1 LRVEVGYREVAL
13 LLLAEVA
20 GVLILASPDVPGAGL
35 VVIGFLVTCPGWAIV
50 RHLRLYDPIAE
61 LTLAVA
67 VSLALNVLVGQFLVY
82 MGAWSGRIG
91 AAVLVAVTV
100 TGTLFPVIPATADAA
115 PDSEAGREA
124 HPGPTPDEALADGG
138 RARSLAS

>member
-1 LRVEVGYREVAL
+1 LRAEVGYREVAL
-13 LLLAEVA
+13 LLFAEVA
-20 GVLILASPDVPGAGL
+20 GALILASPGVPGAGL

-50 RHLRLYDPIAE
+50 RHLRLHDPVAE

-82 MGAWSGRIG
+82 TGAWSGRIG
-91 AAVLVAVTV
+91 AAVLVVVTV
-100 TGTLFPVIPATADAA
+100 IGTLLPVIPTLGDEE
-115 PDSEAGREA
+115 PDSDARREA
-124 HPGPTPDEALADGG
+124 LGMVSGDSLADGG